1 MCTRETYLQDVVAQL
16 LKLNFE
22 ITLMKFKVE
31 QALPEVMR
39 ECYCHVK
46 SLRDQYQGV
55 ESQIQALEEEQGE
68 TWEDI
73 CPEID
78 RGLRELSDAFESV
91 GNLVRMRL
99 AEEVC
104 LPMDLSRPDHNNWT
118 VEDPGRA
125 RRARLRARRRSEKRA
140 PKFAAIFE

>member
-1 MCTRETYLQDVVAQL
+1 MHTRETYLRDVVAQL

-31 QALPEVMR
+31 QAMPEVMR

-55 ESQIQALEEEQGE
+55 ENQIQTLEEEQAE
-68 TWEDI
+68 TWEDL
-73 CPEID
+73 CPEIN
-78 RGLRELSDAFESV
+78 RGLRELSDTFESV

-104 LPMDLSRPDHNNWT
+104 PPIDLPRPNHNKWT

-125 RRARLRARRRSEKRA
+125 RRAKLRARRRSKQRA
-140 PKFAAIFE
+140 LKFAGIFE

>member
-22 ITLMKFKVE
+22 ITLMKFRVE

-46 SLRDQYQGV
+46 PLLDQYQAA
-55 ESQIQALEEEQGE
+55 ETQIQTLEEEQGE
-68 TWEDI
+68 SWVDLR
-73 CPEID
+73 PEID
-78 RGLRELSDAFESV
+78 RSLQELSDSFESV
-91 GNLVRMRL
+91 GTLVRMRL

-125 RRARLRARRRSEKRA
+125 RLRDRRRSKKRI
-140 PKFAAIFE
+140 PKFAGIFE